1 MRYLFHGGRHAQPRD
16 EANSGFR
23 VAVSAL
29 VCYPQKPPVRCM
41 GHCVRV
47 TIAMRCMASGFLD
60 LLKRSEVLRSIAGRS
75 QVMPRQTAD

>member
-29 VCYPQKPPVRCM
+29 VCYPQKPPVRCT
-41 GHCVRV
+41 GALCTSDHSHAVHGEWFP
-47 TIAMRCMASGFLD
+47 GF
-60 LLKRSEVLRSIAGRS
+60 
-75 QVMPRQTAD
+75 T